1 MMCRRKPSL
10 RRAVIDTLEARCLLS
25 SIPTPTIPSRVFNI
39 ESYGAVDTSANNT
52 TDIQA
57 AISAAAAAGWGI
69 VEIPAAAQDWECG
82 PLTLSSNIDFQ
93 VDAGATLQMLAYGT
107 YPLVSGA
114 TSYAN
119 FIEANDVSN
128 VEISGGGTI
137 DGNGA
142 PWWVAYNNGTLT
154 VTRPQMVA
162 INNCD
167 IVLIEGITLQ
177 NPPNTHISIQN
188 ACNDVTVQNITIN
201 TPGTNAPNTDGID
214 VSGTNM
220 IFRNDSISDGD
231 DNIAMGAGATSGGPE
246 TANITIIDCF
256 FGVGHGLS
264 IGSYTSG
271 GVDNVTVADCT
282 FNGTTS
288 GIRMKSE
295 RGRGGLVENISYYNI
310 TMTNVEYAI
319 DINSYYSAAVPSN
332 PQDPAQPLDLTP
344 FWQNI
349 TISNLVSATTSSQSN
364 YSGSYC
370 GIIWGLPEAPVSGV
384 TLSNV
389 QLTARYGFD
398 LDHDTNVAFDAACR
412 ITPLGG
418 GSEEMSDTSA
428 PTPYEVTVEQEGYSD
443 EDVGS
448 PATAG
453 DTVYNPDAAL
463 LTDTA
468 GGTGIGGASD
478 QFNFLSETATGN
490 ITYFADL
497 TSNSSS
503 SSTDGVMIRDSSNT
517 ASSAFAD
524 AVVTPGSVVQF
535 QYRSANGGTVST
547 DSVSNVTAPVWLE
560 VVRSGSTFSGYYST
574 NGTTWNLIGSA
585 SVTMSSTEM
594 VGVAVAAN
602 SSSSTTTAQFASLA
616 GPSITTEP
624 LASPQPV
631 TGTTANLSVSATES
645 GSTLTYTWSILE
657 SPSGVTTPT
666 FSTNGTSTSNDTT
679 ATFFGAGIYE
689 FLVTVTDSNND
700 ARYAVLGVGVNQ
712 TPTAVTVKP
721 ASTAVLV
728 NTSSVF
734 TASATDQFGVTFEPN
749 FSWSLVSGSGTQD
762 SSAGVYNSPNTAG
775 SATIGAT
782 AGSVS
787 NTASITIVPVFAVE
801 SGSTLEV
808 TLNSTGTVTLSTSG
822 SSVTASE
829 DGILKGFTG
838 VTALTVTDSGSGDTL
853 NFDGPLADP
862 FIFSNAG
869 TSTIN
874 VNTGTLNFAPVSSIA
889 LGTLNIA
896 SGALAAVP
904 VNSSAQTLLLLNG
917 LSITSG
923 TLDLSDNELLIT
935 YGGGSDPMSAIYTFI
950 QSGYN
955 NGGWNGPGIIST
967 SARTPTNGLTY
978 ALGFSDGKDGI
989 VSGLSSGQIEVK
1001 YTLLGDAN
1009 LDGTVNGTDF
1019 SILAGNFGL
1028 GYTNWDQGNF
1038 LFASSVNGS
1047 DFSALSANFGQG
1059 VALPA
1064 AVIVEAPAAGVTPA
1078 STSTTADTTSDNSV
1092 TTTVLKKSP
1101 PHPNISRHNGDH
1113 R

>member
-1 MMCRRKPSL
+1 MCRLKPSL

-57 AISAAAAAGWGI
+57 AISAAVAAGGGI
-69 VEIPAAAQDWECG
+69 VEIPAASQDWECG

-107 YPLVSGA
+107 YPLANGA

-119 FIEANDVSN
+119 FIEGNDLSN

-137 DGNGA
+137 DGNGS
-142 PWWVAYNNGTLT
+142 PWWTAYNNGTLT
-154 VTRPQMVA
+154 VTRPQMIA
-162 INNCD
+162 INNSD
-167 IVLIEGITLQ
+167 IVLIEGLTLQ

-188 ACNDVTVQNITIN
+188 ASNDVTVQNITIN
-201 TPGTNAPNTDGID
+201 TTASSPNTDGID

-271 GVDNVTVADCT
+271 GVQNVTVADCT

-319 DINSYYSAAVPSN
+319 DINSYYEAAVPST
-332 PQDPAQPLDLTP
+332 PMDPAQTVTSTTP
-344 FWQNI
+344 FWENI
-349 TISNLVSATTSSQSN
+349 TISNLVSVTSSSQSN

-398 LDHDTNVAFDAACR
+398 LDHDANIAFDAACR

-453 DTVYNPDAAL
+453 DTLYNPDAAL

-468 GGTGIGGASD
+468 GGTGIGASSD

-524 AVVTPGSVVQF
+524 AVVTSGSVQF
-535 QYRSANGGTVST
+535 QYRSANGGTIST
-547 DSVSNVTAPVWLE
+547 DSVSGVTGPWLE
-560 VVRSGSTFSGYYST
+560 VVRNGSTFSGYYST
-574 NGTTWNLIGSA
+574 NGTNWNLIGSA

-602 SSSSTTTAQFASLA
+602 SSTATTTAQFASLA
-616 GPSITTEP
+616 GPSVTTEP
-624 LASPQPV
+624 LANPQPV

-657 SPSGVTTPT
+657 SPSSVTAPT

-700 ARYAVLGVGVNQ
+700 ARYAVLGVGINQ
-712 TPTAVTVKP
+712 TPTTVTVKP
-721 ASTAVLV
+721 ASTSVLV

-734 TASATDQFGVTFEPN
+734 TATATDQFGVTFEPN

-762 SSAGVYNSPNTAG
+762 SSAGVFTSPATAG
-775 SATIGAT
+775 SATISAAT
-782 AGSVS
+782 GSAS
-787 NTASITIVPVFAVE
+787 NTATITIVPVFAVE

-838 VTALTVTDSGSGDTL
+838 VTAITVTDGGSGDTL
-853 NFDGPLADP
+853 NFNGPLADP
-862 FIFSNAG
+862 FIFSNTG
-869 TSTIN
+869 TSTVN
-874 VNTGTLNFAPVSSIA
+874 VNTGTLNFAPVSGVA

-904 VNSSAQTLLLLNG
+904 VNSSAQTQLLLSG

-935 YGGGSDPMSAIYTFI
+935 YGTGSDPMAAIFTYI

-989 VSGLSSGQIEVK
+989 VPGLSSGQVEVK

-1019 SILAGNFGL
+1019 SILAANFGL
-1028 GYTNWDQGNF
+1028 GVTNWDQGNF
-1038 LFASSVNGS
+1038 LFSSSVNGS
-1047 DFSALSANFGQG
+1047 DFSSLSANFGQG
-1059 VALPA
+1059 VTLPA
-1064 AVIVEAPAAGVTPA
+1064 TVIVEAPAAGITPA
-1078 STSTTADTTSDNSV
+1078 TTSTSTDTTSDNSV

-1101 PHPNISRHNGDH
+1101 AHPNISRHNGDH

>member
-10 RRAVIDTLEARCLLS
+10 RSAVIDTLEARCLLS

-57 AISAAAAAGWGI
+57 AISAAAAAGGGI
-69 VEIPAAAQDWECG
+69 VEIPAASQDWECG

-107 YPLVSGA
+107 YPLANGA

-119 FIEANDVSN
+119 FIEGNNLSN

-137 DGNGA
+137 DGNGS
-142 PWWVAYNNGTLT
+142 PWWTAYNNGTLT
-154 VTRPQMVA
+154 VTRPQMIA
-162 INNCD
+162 INDSD

-231 DNIAMGAGATSGGPE
+231 DNIAIGAATSGGPE
-246 TANITIIDCF
+246 TANITIIDCT

-332 PQDPAQPLDLTP
+332 PQDPAQPLNLTP
-344 FWQNI
+344 FWENI
-349 TISNLVSATTSSQSN
+349 TISNLVSVTSSSQSN

-370 GIIWGLPEAPVSGV
+370 GIIWGLPKAPVSGV

-448 PATAG
+448 PVTAG
-453 DTVYNPDAAL
+453 DTLYNPDAAL

-468 GGTGIGGASD
+468 GGTGINGSSD

-524 AVVTPGSVVQF
+524 AVVTSASVQF
-535 QYRSANGGTVST
+535 QYRSANGGTIST
-547 DSVSNVTAPVWLE
+547 DSVSGPTGPWLE
-560 VVRSGSTFSGYYST
+560 VVRNGSTFSGYYST
-574 NGTTWNLIGSA
+574 NGTTWTLIGSA

-602 SSSSTTTAQFASLA
+602 SSTATTTAQFASLA
-616 GPSITTEP
+616 GPSITTLP
-624 LASPQPV
+624 LASPQPA
-631 TGTTANLSVSATES
+631 TGTTANLSVSASES
-645 GSTLTYTWSILE
+645 GSTLTYTWSVLE
-657 SPSGVTTPT
+657 SPSGVTAPT
-666 FSTNGTSTSNDTT
+666 FSTNGTSTSNTT
-679 ATFFGAGIYE
+679 TVTFFGAGIYE

-700 ARYAVLGVGVNQ
+700 ARYAVVGVGVNQ
-712 TPTAVTVKP
+712 TPTTVTVKP
-721 ASTAVLV
+721 ASTDVLV

-734 TASATDQFGVTFEPN
+734 TATATDQFGVTFEPN
-749 FSWSLVSGSGTQD
+749 FAWSLVSGGGTQD
-762 SSAGVYNSPNTAG
+762 SSAGVFTSPATPG
-775 SATIGAT
+775 SATIRAT
-782 AGSVS
+782 AGSVN

-822 SSVTASE
+822 SSVTATE

-838 VTALTVTDSGSGDTL
+838 VTAITVTDSGSGDTL
-853 NFDGPLADP
+853 NFNGPLADP
-862 FIFSNAG
+862 FTFGSAG
-869 TSTIN
+869 TSTVN
-874 VNTGTLNFAPVSSIA
+874 VNTGTLNFAAASSIA

-904 VNSSAQTLLLLNG
+904 VNSSGQTQLLLSD

-923 TLDLSDNELLIT
+923 TLDLSDNELLIA
-935 YGGGSDPMSAIYTFI
+935 YGSGSDPMAAIYTYI

-967 SARTPTNGLTY
+967 SARAPTNGLTY

-1028 GYTNWDQGNF
+1028 GFTNWDQGNF

-1059 VALPA
+1059 VTLPA
-1064 AVIVEAPAAGVTPA
+1064 AVIVEAPAAGITP
-1078 STSTTADTTSDNSV
+1078 TSVS
-1092 TTTVLKKSP
+1092 TTVLKKSP
-1101 PHPNISRHNGDH
+1101 AHLNISRHNGDH